1 MSEVTP
7 RHFDS
12 SIMSGANTPTKQ
24 KLWGGRFTGKTD
36 PLMHAF
42 NQSLSYDKR
51 MHSADI
57 RGSIA
62 YAKSLALVG
71 LLTEEEK
78 DKIVEGLTR
87 VGEEWENG
95 TVCSFCFVGGVHFMA
110 WN

>member
-1 MSEVTP
+1 MSEG
-7 RHFDS
+7 D
-12 SIMSGANTPTKQ
+12 TPTKQ

-42 NQSLSYDKR
+42 NQSLSYDRR

-62 YAKSLALVG
+62 YAKSLTLVG
-71 LLTEEEK
+71 ILTEEER

-87 VGEEWENG
+87 VEEEWKNG
-95 TVCSFCFVGGVHFMA
+95 TVCTFLPSRWRILQSGTDAVP
-110 WN
+110 